1 MALDS
6 QKYFNAARN
15 RKKELSDEFG
25 AVRAG
30 AGKPYG
36 LSDIVESANNFLQFF
51 VSRDSSPEEAR
62 IIRANV
68 GFSDSISD
76 SVIPTSTAP
85 NEDARSIEK
94 KKEEERARDAL
105 LAELQK
111 QLEEANKR
119 ISKMIDECY
128 KMAERCMERMRE
140 IKKQIA
146 NNNEKIAEYDKKHKN
161 IAEEGRKF
169 ERTGSFERG
178 ADGKLVNKDAQKALE
193 AYMQRTGEKPE
204 KDSDIYQA
212 LLKQMQFEQEEVQR
226 LREKNEE
233 LDVEH
238 ETLRVQR
245 DEILE
250 RAKELTAERN
260 RINND
265 PSLSPQQKIEQ
276 TNELWGRERKNQ
288 EVLKRAWE
296 INDNNQI
303 RKEISDTQAQYGGS
317 GASSQSPEQQ
327 EDAYDAFDSLA
338 DQTKLSK
345 NFNSMTGEV
354 SAPQKPTKDDLKI
367 DPMDK
372 PKFPV

>member
-1 MALDS
+1 MALDG
-6 QKYFNAARN
+6 QKYFNAARD

-51 VSRDSSPEEAR
+51 VSRDNSPEEAR

-111 QLEEANKR
+111 QLEEANTR

-140 IKKQIA
+140 IKNQIA

-178 ADGKLVNKDAQKALE
+178 ADGKLANKDAQKALD

-212 LLKQMQFEQEEVQR
+212 LLKQMQFEQEEMRR

-265 PSLSPQQKIEQ
+265 PNL
-276 TNELWGRERKNQ
+276 
-288 EVLKRAWE
+288 
-296 INDNNQI
+296 
-303 RKEISDTQAQYGGS
+303 
-317 GASSQSPEQQ
+317 SPEQKVEKIKELWEREKEHDDVLKKAWKINDQ
-327 EDAYDAFDSLA
+327 PVRDEIDSAFRSNYNPAQSTSKSSNTKDDAYDAFDSLA
-338 DQTKLSK
+338 DQTKLSQ
-345 NFNSMTGEV
+345 NFNSMKGEI
-354 SAPQKPTKDDLKI
+354 SELQKAAKEDLKI
-367 DPMDK
+367 DLADK
-372 PKFPV
+372 PKFSG